1 MPAATPN
8 SASTEPS
15 GKFIPQNSNTTT
27 HVAYREPSEGV
38 KNGILLH
45 SLESLSHHVF
55 HT

>member
-38 KNGILLH
+38 KNGIDQPIRKKKLLH
-45 SLESLSHHVF
+45 
-55 HT
+55 